1 MGILTRYIFRE
12 MVGPTSLGLI
22 FYTSIIVMQ
31 KLFDMAGLII
41 RRSLSASAVG
51 KLLLYSLP
59 HIIVL
64 TVPMSLLFGILI
76 AVGRLSADSEIVA
89 MRALGQS
96 TRTIYRPVFLFSLAV
111 FALNLYLINSVMPR
125 GNQQFV
131 ALRAEIMTSSAE
143 KAIKPRIFYDQYPN
157 LMIYVNDVDPATGQ
171 WKGVFVADSRAD
183 EARDIVQ
190 PQPAAS
196 SVSAPP
202 SQEDASV
209 AALAQHGSGQR
220 IIVARSGN
228 LSVAKPSK
236 EVWMNL
242 FGAETH
248 LWDPRRPDRYDHT
261 RNDTQ

>member
-76 AVGRLSADSEIVA
+76 AIGRLSSDSEIVA
-89 MRALGQS
+89 MRALGIS
-96 TRTIYRPVFLFSLAV
+96 TRTIYRPVFLFSVAIFL
-111 FALNLYLINSVMPR
+111 LNLYLINVVMPR

-131 ALRAEIMTSSAE
+131 ALRAELMTSSAE
-143 KAIKPRIFYDQYPN
+143 KAVKPRVFHDQYDD
-157 LMIYVNDVDPATGQ
+157 LMIYVNDVDPATGL
-171 WKGVFVADSRAD
+171 WKGVFVADSRGGQAEDPVTPAD
-183 EARDIVQ
+183 MANQITA
-190 PQPAAS
+190 PQ
-196 SVSAPP
+196 
-202 SQEDASV
+202 D
-209 AALAQHGSGQR
+209 
-220 IIVARSGN
+220 
-228 LSVAKPSK
+228 
-236 EVWMNL
+236 
-242 FGAETH
+242 
-248 LWDPRRPDRYDHT
+248 D
-261 RNDTQ
+261 

>member
-89 MRALGQS
+89 MRALGIS
-96 TRTIYRPVFLFSLAV
+96 TRTIYRPVFLFSLLI
-111 FALNLYLINSVMPR
+111 FGLNLYLINSVMPR

-131 ALRAEIMTSSAE
+131 ALRAELMTSSAE
-143 KAIKPRIFYDQYPN
+143 KAIKPRIFYDQYNN
-157 LMIYVNDVDPATGQ
+157 LMIYVNDVDTATGQ
-171 WKGVFVADSRAD
+171 WKGVFVADNRAE
-183 EARDIVQ
+183 EANDIVT
-190 PQPAAS
+190 PQQAADTLT
-196 SVSAPP
+196 APP
-202 SQEDASV
+202 QDDTSVTALSQNA
-209 AALAQHGSGQR
+209 SGQR
-220 IIVARSGN
+220 IIVAKSGN
-228 LSVAKPSK
+228 LSVSRPSK
-236 EVWMNL
+236 DVWMN
-242 FGAETH
+242 
-248 LWDPRRPDRYDHT
+248 
-261 RNDTQ
+261 